1 MKTAVYVKAL
11 TVTFSKEVVQQI
23 KEITDKQHISMA
35 EWVRV
40 ACIKAL
46 NDRER
51 SDGGVKHD

>member
-40 ACIKAL
+40 ACKKAL
-46 NDRER
+46 NDREL